1 MGVRVGVD
9 TGGTFTD
16 ALLPDGEGSWLI
28 HKCPTT
34 SQSPSDAVFN
44 ALDALSI
51 EAPSVELLHGTT
63 HATNALLTGELGRV
77 VMIVTRGFRDVLALG
92 RQNRDALFDLE
103 TKATRPN
110 QPRHLIFEAQER
122 LSANGRTIQNLSRA
136 EINRLVEKA
145 RQSKPQ
151 AIAVCFLHAWKE
163 PKHEKRL
170 GRALKKL
177 GVPVVL
183 SSQLAPEQ
191 REYDRA
197 STVWADAGLQPIVG
211 PALEKLESLLRKE
224 WGSKSRLRVMRS
236 DGGTC
241 SAESAAHEP
250 VHLALSGPAG
260 GLSASRTL
268 ANARGDSTILTLDM
282 GGTSTDVALLPPGE
296 LPLQEMKVAGHTLLA
311 RGLPLHTV
319 GAGGGSLASFDPA
332 GVLQVG
338 PESAG
343 ANPGPACYGRGGK
356 KATVTD
362 AHLLCGRLHPRLF
375 LDGEAPLDI
384 EKASQAFHSLKAN
397 PAEVLEI
404 ACAEMER
411 ALRRVSLAE
420 GHDPRELNLYA
431 FGGAGA
437 LHAAWLANRLGMKEV
452 VIPPFPGAFSALG
465 LLAAPLRRGFSKSVL
480 QKLPSKKVRR
490 GLIQPLMDRAYFEL
504 MAEGLSERS
513 ILIRQVLELRSKG
526 QSGIFPILE
535 GPRVLERFHAAH
547 KKRFGFTRPEEEV
560 ELVAVRLQ
568 ADGPSSESWVK
579 KRARRYSPTAIE
591 AQTAV
596 FPEDGH
602 HRPRRASWYRRED
615 LRPGANIEGP
625 ALVAEY
631 SATTVVPPSWN
642 ARIDPWSCLVLRRM
656 K

>member
-1 MGVRVGVD
+1 
-9 TGGTFTD
+9 
-16 ALLPDGEGSWLI
+16 
-28 HKCPTT
+28 
-34 SQSPSDAVFN
+34 
-44 ALDALSI
+44 
-51 EAPSVELLHGTT
+51 
-63 HATNALLTGELGRV
+63 
-77 VMIVTRGFRDVLALG
+77 
-92 RQNRDALFDLE
+92 
-103 TKATRPN
+103 
-110 QPRHLIFEAQER
+110 
-122 LSANGRTIQNLSRA
+122 
-136 EINRLVEKA
+136 
-145 RQSKPQ
+145 
-151 AIAVCFLHAWKE
+151 
-163 PKHEKRL
+163 
-170 GRALKKL
+170 
-177 GVPVVL
+177 
-183 SSQLAPEQ
+183 
-191 REYDRA
+191 
-197 STVWADAGLQPIVG
+197 
-211 PALEKLESLLRKE
+211 
-224 WGSKSRLRVMRS
+224 MRS